1 MEMAIGIAL
10 LVVFLAVVVL
20 IVRGQSPVVML
31 LVLAVAWAALAGIGI
46 DGIQAKVL
54 QRGTRQLLQA
64 HGKDTVGIECVVL
77 ERIRFDLRFAEIVLG
92 ETVAVDDEDAV
103 RL

>member
-10 LVVFLAVVVL
+10 LVVFLAIVAL

-31 LVLAVAWAALAGIGI
+31 LVLVVAWVALAGIGI

-54 QRGTRQLLQA
+54 QGGVA
-64 HGKDTVGIECVVL
+64 
-77 ERIRFDLRFAEIVLG
+77 FASAVIIIVFG
-92 ETVAVDDEDAV
+92 AWFAQIVI
-103 RL
+103 

>member
-10 LVVFLAVVVL
+10 LVVFLAIVAL

-54 QRGTRQLLQA
+54 QG
-64 HGKDTVGIECVVL
+64 GVV
-77 ERIRFDLRFAEIVLG
+77 FASAVIIIVFG
-92 ETVAVDDEDAV
+92 AWFAQIVI
-103 RL
+103 

>member
-31 LVLAVAWAALAGIGI
+31 LVLAVAWEALAGIGI
-46 DGIQAKVL
+46 DGVQAKVL
-54 QRGTRQLLQA
+54 QGGGVVCIRGN
-64 HGKDTVGIECVVL
+64 HHC
-77 ERIRFDLRFAEIVLG
+77 FW
-92 ETVAVDDEDAV
+92 
-103 RL
+103 RLVCANLDSRPASRKA